1 MNSDPYS
8 VLGVSPTATQQE
20 IRNAYR
26 KLAKSL
32 HPDLNPGNKQAE
44 QRFKDVAAAYEL
56 IGDEKKRKAYEDAKA
71 QRAAEEEAMRARQSA
86 DARHFYYETQGPEFA
101 SGYSQ
106 GFSFE
111 DLFGD
116 SFRGRARGGARAGAR
131 SQSGPVPGEDEYYR
145 MDVEL
150 GDVIKGA
157 QRDLTLPNGK
167 HIRVKIPAGVAEGM
181 KLRFAGQGGPGIQGG
196 PPGDV
201 YVELFIKPSSEFKRE
216 GNDLE
221 MELPITLS
229 EAVNG
234 GEIRVPTL
242 DGNVMLRVPGGISSG
257 TRLRIRGKGIPVRG
271 KTGERGVPAE
281 RGNLYVKTKIIL
293 PTTLDDELKKAVSE
307 FEKRHPY
314 DPRADMT
321 SKAA

>member
-8 VLGVSPTATQQE
+8 VLGVSPTATQEE

-44 QRFKDVAAAYEL
+44 QRFKEVAAAYEL
-56 IGDEKKRKAYEDAKA
+56 IGDEKKRKAYEESKA
-71 QRAAEEEAMRARQSA
+71 QRAAEEEAMRARQNA
-86 DARHFYYETQGPEFA
+86 DARHFYYETQGPEFE

-111 DLFGD
+111 DLFGEAL
-116 SFRGRARGGARAGAR
+116 RGRARGGARTGG
-131 SQSGPVPGEDEYYR
+131 GPRTQPGPIPGEDEYYR

-150 GDVIKGA
+150 GDIIKGA
-157 QRDLTLPNGK
+157 ERDLTLPNGK

-181 KLRFAGQGGPGIQGG
+181 KLRFAGQGGPGFQGG
-196 PPGDV
+196 PPGDA
-201 YVELFIKPSSEFKRE
+201 YVELSIKPSAEFKRE

-271 KTGERGVPAE
+271 KSGE
-281 RGNLYVKTKIIL
+281 RGNLYVKTKIVL
-293 PTTLDDELKKAVSE
+293 PSGLDDELKKAVLE

-314 DPRADMT
+314 DPRSDLG

>member
-8 VLGVSPTATQQE
+8 VLGVPQTATQEE

-32 HPDLNPGNKQAE
+32 HPDLNPGNKKAE

-56 IGDEKKRKAYEDAKA
+56 VGDEKKRKAYEAAKA

-86 DARHFYYETQGPEFA
+86 DARHFYYETQGPEFE

-111 DLFGD
+111 DLFGEAL
-116 SFRGRARGGARAGAR
+116 RGRARGGARAGASPR
-131 SQSGPVPGEDEYYR
+131 SQSGPIPGEDEYYR
-145 MDVEL
+145 MEVEL

-157 QRDLTLPNGK
+157 ERDLTLPNGK

-181 KLRFAGQGGPGIQGG
+181 KLRFAGQGGAGFQGG
-196 PPGDV
+196 PPGDA
-201 YVELFIKPSSEFKRE
+201 YVELSIKPSAEFKRE

-234 GEIRVPTL
+234 GEVRVPTL
-242 DGNVMLRVPGGISSG
+242 DGNVMLKVPGGVSSG
-257 TRLRIRGKGIPVRG
+257 MRLRIRGKGIPVRG
-271 KTGERGVPAE
+271 KTAA
-281 RGNLYVKTKIIL
+281 RGNLYVKLKIAL
-293 PTTLDDELKKAVSE
+293 PPVMDDELKKAVSE

-314 DPRADMT
+314 DPRADLG

>member
-8 VLGVSPTATQQE
+8 VLGVSPTATQEE

-44 QRFKDVAAAYEL
+44 QRFKEVAAAYEL
-56 IGDEKKRKAYEDAKA
+56 VGDEKKRKAFEDAKV
-71 QRAAEEEAMRARQSA
+71 QRAAEEEAMRARQNA
-86 DARHFYYETQGPEFA
+86 DARRFYYETQGPEFE

-116 SFRGRARGGARAGAR
+116 AIRGRAHGGARAR
-131 SQSGPVPGEDEYYR
+131 PNSGPISGEDEFYR

-157 QRDLTLPNGK
+157 ERDLTLPNGK
-167 HIRVKIPAGVAEGM
+167 HIRVKIPAGVTEGM
-181 KLRFAGQGGPGIQGG
+181 KLRFASQGGQGIQGG
-196 PPGDV
+196 PRGDV
-201 YVELFIKPSSEFKRE
+201 YVELSIKPSSEFKRE
-216 GNDLE
+216 GHDLE

-271 KTGERGVPAE
+271 KTGERG
-281 RGNLYVKTKIIL
+281 NLYVKIKIVL
-293 PTTLDDELKKAVSE
+293 PTALDEDLKKAVSE

-314 DPRADMT
+314 DPRADLT